1 MKPSIT
7 AADSG
12 LESIQNNVWE
22 GCWGEG
28 WRQGHL
34 KQSVCVYV
42 RRRLLITRVAAKS
55 MKVLL
60 LSSGSH
66 NTMPRQWFLSSQHNR
81 QGRTSGCGYCYMTVD
96 ATCCRWRFLMFT
108 RIILKNSDFIF
119 FLSKQTTQIQ
129 RELQQAGCFSLHP
142 MIHPL
147 VAFLTQTTCA
157 LVCSLSA
164 WLAGTD
170 RGALRTLMFQGS
182 LAHHQQHSQ
191 VRCCL
196 YNWHWTW
203 ALCSKTYYVPCIY
216 CKTENPVWL

>member
-108 RIILKNSDFIF
+108 RIILKNSDLFSS
-119 FLSKQTTQIQ
+119 FLSRLPRYRGSYSKQDAFPYIPWSIPSWPSWHKRLVPWSAVSQPDWLGQTV
-129 RELQQAGCFSLHP
+129 EHSGLWCFRA
-142 MIHPL
+142 
-147 VAFLTQTTCA
+147 V
-157 LVCSLSA
+157 
-164 WLAGTD
+164 
-170 RGALRTLMFQGS
+170 
-182 LAHHQQHSQ
+182 
-191 VRCCL
+191 
-196 YNWHWTW
+196 
-203 ALCSKTYYVPCIY
+203 
-216 CKTENPVWL
+216 